1 LSRPSGRFPPS
12 APWTPPP
19 DLARAET
26 VEKDHGRIETRRIET
41 TASLTAL
48 LAPEWSGAAQVW
60 RITRERIVRG
70 KKTVETVQAIT
81 SLSREQAGPDELLA
95 LSRAHWGIE
104 NRLHYVRDVSFRE
117 DQARA
122 NAGNAPQAL
131 TAFRNTAITILRRMG
146 MKVVE
151 GFEYFAEHRM
161 EAIAAV
167 TNDRTE

>member
-1 LSRPSGRFPPS
+1 M
-12 APWTPPP
+12 PPP
-19 DLARAET
+19 DLERAET

-48 LAPEWSGAAQVW
+48 LAPEWPGVAQVC
-60 RITRERIVRG
+60 RITRERIIRG

-81 SLSREQAGPDELLA
+81 SLSREQAGPGELLA

-104 NRLHYVRDVSFRE
+104 NRLHYVRDVSFGE

-122 NAGNAPQAL
+122 SAGNAPQAL
-131 TAFRNTAITILRRMG
+131 AAFRNTAITILRRMG
-146 MKVVE
+146 MKIVE
-151 GFEYFAEHRM
+151 GFEHFTEHRM

-167 TNDRTE
+167 INRRTE